1 MAKYSK
7 AIAALVSAVIGV
19 LVAFNV
25 VSPAVADTLSP
36 ETVTLLV
43 TTVTTVAAVFYAPA
57 NA

>member
-1 MAKYSK
+1 LKYSK

-43 TTVTTVAAVFYAPA
+43 TTVTTVAGVFYAPA

>member
-7 AIAALVSAVIGV
+7 AVAALVSAIIGV

-25 VSPAVADTLSP
+25 VAPAVADTLSP

-43 TTVTTVAAVFYAPA
+43 TTVATVAGVFYAPA